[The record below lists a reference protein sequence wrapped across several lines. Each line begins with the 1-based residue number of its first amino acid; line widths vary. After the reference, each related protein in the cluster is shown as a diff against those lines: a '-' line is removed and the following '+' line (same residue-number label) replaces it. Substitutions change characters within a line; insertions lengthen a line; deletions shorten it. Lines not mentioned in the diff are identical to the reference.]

1 MDKYDFTS
9 EIGFSTDLY
18 LYKLITNDSVDIDL
32 ERLLEAAN
40 SIKLIRVYI
49 DLLLFEFLLGRNSK
63 KYVQLLKNFEG
74 KFNLKQKLLWEIG
87 LNLMEISSKTKEDIE
102 NKVSEL
108 EKKFQEIESKYAL
121 NLLYRSLL
129 NQPVVQETDLQD
141 LYKNKL
147 NNLLTD
153 KLNFYV

>member
-1 MDKYDFTS
+1 MDKHDFTS

-18 LYKLITNDSVDIDL
+18 LYKIITKDSVDIDL

-49 DLLLFEFLLGRNSK
+49 DLLLFEFLLGRDSK

-87 LNLMEISSKTKEDIE
+87 LNLMEISSRTKEDIE

-147 NNLLTD
+147 NNLVTD